1 MRKLPY
7 KSRGS
12 FQAVGKHPRGLQG
25 RTAPQL
31 LPRLM
36 SGPTHTDDIAPLPQS
51 SPDRLKSSAGL
62 FLKQSIPLGCTPK
75 SPRYSAAGCTEL
87 YLGPAPAWNTAN
99 CVFVIPPARKSVIR
113 QTPCRGQTTATTST
127 NPRRDDQRAEPPRA
141 STRLRTATKSTPRS
155 EPSSRGFCGLLFCAS
170 SNIFS

>member
-25 RTAPQL
+25 RTAPQF

-36 SGPTHTDDIAPLPQS
+36 SDPTHTDGIASLPQS
-51 SPDRLKSSAGL
+51 STDRLKSSAGF
-62 FLKQSIPLGCTPK
+62 FLKQSIPQ
-75 SPRYSAAGCTEL
+75 SPCYSAADCTEL

-141 STRLRTATKSTPRS
+141 STRLLTATKSTPRS
-155 EPSSRGFCGLLFCAS
+155 EPSSRGFCGLLFFAS